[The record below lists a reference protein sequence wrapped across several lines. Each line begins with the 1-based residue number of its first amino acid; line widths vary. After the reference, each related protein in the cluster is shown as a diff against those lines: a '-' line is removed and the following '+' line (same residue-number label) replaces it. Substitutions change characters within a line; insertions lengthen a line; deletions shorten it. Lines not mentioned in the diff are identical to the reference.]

1 MVETSQSLQQEKPRL
16 RSPLIVGVGASAS
29 ASSSIERFFSK
40 FSPDPGQA
48 IVLVL
53 QHREAFK
60 EDALT
65 GTFKRLDGARIFEIK
80 DGMEINGGVIYLC
93 PVDAITTIQGHKF
106 AVRPAQQAPG
116 ERATIDSFLVSLAEE
131 RAEESIGVVLSGTDG
146 DGTLGVATLKDHGG
160 LAIAESI
167 PRLCPPFAPVG
178 REARI
183 R

>member
-1 MVETSQSLQQEKPRL
+1 MRVTGGGRQTCLRSESKIPAPRPQYRLCLLWGWHHNAHLNAHVLTTLSNMHAVWQWPSFGSAEARAGSRSMVETSQSLQEEKPRP

-65 GTFKRLDGARIFEIK
+65 GMLKRLDGAPFFEIK
-80 DGMEINGGVIYLC
+80 EG
-93 PVDAITTIQGHKF
+93 
-106 AVRPAQQAPG
+106 
-116 ERATIDSFLVSLAEE
+116 S
-131 RAEESIGVVLSGTDG
+131 
-146 DGTLGVATLKDHGG
+146 
-160 LAIAESI
+160 
-167 PRLCPPFAPVG
+167 
-178 REARI
+178 
-183 R
+183 